1 MRFHEFKGLAP
12 LRNALS
18 DGHSSPQRNGFRFR
32 VRTLVSLLTPA
43 SFAKQPIIGIAT
55 HTHKCEYGIEWGSID
70 SMVAIRRTRHIRII
84 MVKLCFF
91 GTSDCEGACEKR
103 DRNISFVAK

>member
-43 SFAKQPIIGIAT
+43 KFAKQPIIGIAT
-55 HTHKCEYGIEWGSID
+55 HKCEYMGLNGFRPGGKIPGSRYAARDIV
-70 SMVAIRRTRHIRII
+70 SVLLWSNFAS
-84 MVKLCFF
+84 LA
-91 GTSDCEGACEKR
+91 SDCVHRQGAM
-103 DRNISFVAK
+103 